1 MPKKSK
7 SSKSKSKSK
16 SKSSSSSSSSKR
28 DITTIQK
35 KLAFLKLLLS
45 DNEYLN
51 SDICREIS
59 KEISKSMQKYNKAA
73 GIIQNR
79 YRTKKYE
86 EEMMDK
92 GYDKLPCG
100 NWSNGGQC
108 MCDICYGF

>member
-16 SKSSSSSSSSKR
+16 SSSSSSTKLD
-28 DITTIQK
+28 DIKTLQK

-59 KEISKSMQKYNKAA
+59 KEISKSIQKYNNAA

-92 GYDKLPCG
+92 GYYKLPCG
-100 NWSNGGQC
+100 DWSNGRQC

>member
-1 MPKKSK
+1 
-7 SSKSKSKSK
+7 
-16 SKSSSSSSSSKR
+16 
-28 DITTIQK
+28 
-35 KLAFLKLLLS
+35 
-45 DNEYLN
+45 
-51 SDICREIS
+51 
-59 KEISKSMQKYNKAA
+59 MQKYNNAA